1 MLFDKIASV
10 YFLLEKYIDIVALEM
25 AGQWNQHCANCI
37 GRFRSV
43 LFFFTAPPKIKLS
56 TTNWTTLRATGGV
69 EMSLTR
75 AKVYSW
81 ADPDLQNIL
90 RLVYDNV
97 KVTIDLRRTPPILS
111 HDFWR

>member
-1 MLFDKIASV
+1 VLFDKIASV
-10 YFLLEKYIDIVALEM
+10 YFLLEKYIDILALEM
-25 AGQWNQHCANCI
+25 AGPWNQHCANCI
-37 GRFRSV
+37 GTVSCPV
-43 LFFFTAPPKIKLS
+43 VFFTAPPKIKLS

-69 EMSLTR
+69 ELSLTC

-90 RLVYDNV
+90 RLFYDNV